1 MKKRENIIVDF
12 VSDENCHLSK
22 REKTAVSRSDRGAKI
37 KSQSANVQKPLFM
50 NISCFLIHPIAIAQ
64 DERGHKMKFRA
75 N

>member
-1 MKKRENIIVDF
+1 MKIVTYLKERKQQSADQ
-12 VSDENCHLSK
+12 
-22 REKTAVSRSDRGAKI
+22 TYDRGAKI

-50 NISCFLIHPIAIAQ
+50 NNSCFLIHPLAIAQ